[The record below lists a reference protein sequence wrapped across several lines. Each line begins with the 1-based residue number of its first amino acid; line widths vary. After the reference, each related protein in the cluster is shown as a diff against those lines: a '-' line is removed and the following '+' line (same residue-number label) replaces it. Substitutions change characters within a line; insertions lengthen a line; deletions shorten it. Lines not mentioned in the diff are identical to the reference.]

1 MVNSYNI
8 YMITLNGMSNTIISD
23 DYFFHSWISVI
34 CFLVPVV
41 IFALFIKY
49 RSQYTISFTTNEGW
63 SFSVTDYSIKLT
75 GSSLVDYDFI
85 TGRVKIKLS
94 TGEEKTYNVSNIISI
109 VGMTNKYSVI
119 SGVGEYVT
127 KMFVKYALANR
138 LYGHL
143 LDVVDY
149 NHENK
154 ELIYLDSRSGKHYL
168 KLGIKG
174 FYNIDQSKVVAQI
187 SSGGSFL
194 TGFFVGRYFK

>member
-119 SGVGEYVT
+119 SGVGGYVT
-127 KMFVKYALANR
+127 KMFVRYALTNG
-138 LYGHL
+138 LYGRL
-143 LDVVDY
+143 LDIIDY
-149 NHENK
+149 DNVTK

-168 KLGIKG
+168 KLGVKG
-174 FYNIDQSKVVAQI
+174 FYNIDQSKVVVQT
-187 SSGGSFL
+187 SNGGSFL

>member
-8 YMITLNGMSNTIISD
+8 YMTTLNGMLNTIVDD

-63 SFSVTDYSIKLT
+63 SFSVTDYSVKLT

-85 TGRVKIKLS
+85 TGRVKIKLP
-94 TGEEKTYNVSNIISI
+94 TGEEKIYNVSNVISI
-109 VGMTNKYSVI
+109 VGMTDKYNVI

-127 KMFVKYALANR
+127 KMFVRYVLTNG
-138 LYGHL
+138 LYGRL
-143 LDVVDY
+143 LDIIDY
-149 NHENK
+149 DNVTK

-174 FYNIDQSKVVAQI
+174 FYNIDQSKIVHQT

-194 TGFFVGRYFK
+194 TGFFVGRYLK

>member
-8 YMITLNGMSNTIISD
+8 YMTTLNGMLNTIVDD

-63 SFSVTDYSIKLT
+63 SFSVTDYSVKLT

-85 TGRVKIKLS
+85 TGRVKIKLP
-94 TGEEKTYNVSNIISI
+94 TGEEKIYNVSNVISI
-109 VGMTNKYSVI
+109 VGMTDKYSVI

-127 KMFVKYALANR
+127 KMFVKYALVNR
-138 LYGHL
+138 LYGYL

-154 ELIYLDSRSGKHYL
+154 ELVYLDSRSGKHYL

-174 FYNIDQSKVVAQI
+174 FYNIDQSKIVHQT

-194 TGFFVGRYFK
+194 TGFFVGRYLK